1 MYLPNWTIPVSGVLI
16 VSCSVLGVFLVT
28 KVIQARK
35 SRKLVRKQVATLPTE
50 ILRMVFRNFSN
61 QDLGKVMLVCKRWR
75 ELGEVLWSW
84 PSEHVLIVGRAD
96 LNMLDINRVRGFERI
111 TIVEAEPEN
120 TSSYE
125 SDNGGPH
132 KVDSVEADA
141 GDVIDEE
148 NVEGS
153 C

>member
-1 MYLPNWTIPVSGVLI
+1 MQEVEGVGGGPVVL
-16 VSCSVLGVFLVT
+16 
-28 KVIQARK
+28 
-35 SRKLVRKQVATLPTE
+35 AT
-50 ILRMVFRNFSN
+50 
-61 QDLGKVMLVCKRWR
+61 
-75 ELGEVLWSW
+75 
-84 PSEHVLIVGRAD
+84 RAD